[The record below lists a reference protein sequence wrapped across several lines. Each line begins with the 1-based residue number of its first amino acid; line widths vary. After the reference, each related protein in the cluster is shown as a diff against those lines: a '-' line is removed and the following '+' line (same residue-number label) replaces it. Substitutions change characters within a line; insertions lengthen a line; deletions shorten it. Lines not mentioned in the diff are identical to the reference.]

1 MLNFHQYVQVFMKVK
16 KYLMLLF
23 LFCSLSVF
31 VYGSIGINVN
41 LIGYGRWR
49 LEGIYNNGYC
59 FTSKPVSPS
68 VYLEKKLGGR
78 IGLVLDYQYLP
89 VSITSPD
96 CYQYNYNGTQFWF
109 RQRLSFTDNRI
120 KLGFV
125 FSIFCN
131 PKLGEVTLGV
141 YSGTSL
147 TTLIK
152 EGLTIE
158 MEDAPSRV
166 NPSSTGSAPLLL
178 SSQKEFFRF
187 GYTSLFSTSLS
198 WMIPL
203 NRKLDLMVAFK
214 YDYVDYQEETSYPNK
229 YSSKEFLIRYNQTLA
244 ASLGI
249 VYRGKR

>member
-1 MLNFHQYVQVFMKVK
+1 MKVK
-16 KYLMLLF
+16 KYLMLLL

-49 LEGIYNNGYC
+49 LEGVYNNGYC
-59 FTSKPVSPS
+59 FTAKPVSPS
-68 VYLEKKLGGR
+68 VFLEKKLGGR
-78 IGLVLDYQYLP
+78 IRLVLDYQYLP

-96 CYQYNYNGTQFWF
+96 CYQYNYNGTPFWF
-109 RQRLSFTDNRI
+109 RQRLSFTDSRI
-120 KLGFV
+120 KLGLV

-131 PKLGEVTLGV
+131 PKLGKVTLGI

-158 MEDAPSRV
+158 MERALSRV

-178 SSQKEFFRF
+178 GGQKEFFRF
-187 GYTSLFSTSLS
+187 GYTSLFSTCLS
-198 WMIPL
+198 FMSPL
-203 NRKLDLMVAFK
+203 NRRFDLMVSMK
-214 YDYVDYQEETSYPNK
+214 YDYVDYQEESSYPST
-229 YSSKEFLIRYNQTLA
+229 YSLKKFLIRYNQMLA